1 MSRPTKVG
9 VAVSFI
15 AYIVQGNTKK
25 TKELNILYITMESA
39 IFIERQKK
47 RGGGG
52 GGGDVASCEAAQITV
67 SRNGFN
73 LFLL

>member
-1 MSRPTKVG
+1 MSWPTKVG

-25 TKELNILYITMESA
+25 TKELNILYITMDSA
-39 IFIERQKK
+39 IFIERQNK
-47 RGGGG
+47 
-52 GGGDVASCEAAQITV
+52 GGGDIASSEAAQITV

>member
-1 MSRPTKVG
+1 
-9 VAVSFI
+9 
-15 AYIVQGNTKK
+15 
-25 TKELNILYITMESA
+25 MESA

-47 RGGGG
+47 KGGGGG

>member
-1 MSRPTKVG
+1 M
-9 VAVSFI
+9 
-15 AYIVQGNTKK
+15 QGNTTK

-47 RGGGG
+47 RGGG
-52 GGGDVASCEAAQITV
+52 DVASCEAAQITV
-67 SRNGFN
+67 SGNGFN

>member
-1 MSRPTKVG
+1 M
-9 VAVSFI
+9 
-15 AYIVQGNTKK
+15 QGNTTK

-52 GGGDVASCEAAQITV
+52 GGDVASCEAAQITV
-67 SRNGFN
+67 SGNGFN